1 MADKFHERRVRVEQI
16 AESLEAMADTLRRYT
31 LDLMDEAAHMAA
43 AEKRFAARGDEKRHR
58 RAR

>member
-1 MADKFHERRVRVEQI
+1 VRVEQI